1 MSLGTTQLQATN
13 NKELKMKKVM
23 TKMKSSELIE
33 KYLKQEENFHG
44 FDDIVNISSALSREL
59 YIGEIASD
67 MADAINMLIRF
78 WNRLDD
84 EEDIPV
90 EEREPIK
97 MYIDSPGGELVA
109 SFTIINSIEL
119 SKTPVWTINVGSA
132 YSGGFFIF
140 ITGHK
145 RFAYPL
151 SSFLYHEGSTIVF
164 GDAHKFRNHADF
176 YKKQMDQLKAHTL
189 KYTKLTEEDYEKIL
203 KDDYWLTAE
212 EAVEVGIVDE
222 ILTKGGL

>member
-1 MSLGTTQLQATN
+1 MNLGITQLQATN

-23 TKMKSSELIE
+23 TKMKSSEFIE
-33 KYLKQEENFHG
+33 KFLKQEENFHG

-84 EEDIPV
+84 EEGIPV

-119 SKTPVWTINVGSA
+119 SKTPIWTINIGGA

-140 ITGHK
+140 IAGHQ
-145 RFAYPL
+145 RLAYPL
-151 SSFLYHEGSTIVF
+151 SSFMYHEGSTLAY
-164 GDAHKFRNHADF
+164 GDAHKFRNQADF

-189 KYTKLTEEDYEKIL
+189 KYTKLTKEDYEKIL

-212 EAVEVGIVDE
+212 EAIEVGVADRLVE
-222 ILTKGGL
+222 KGEL